1 MDGDVGYCDT
11 GQDGQPAARK
21 KKKKKKKKV
30 VQEVDDA
37 DEE

>member
-1 MDGDVGYCDT
+1 MDGDVGYGDT

-21 KKKKKKKKV
+21 KKKKKKKV